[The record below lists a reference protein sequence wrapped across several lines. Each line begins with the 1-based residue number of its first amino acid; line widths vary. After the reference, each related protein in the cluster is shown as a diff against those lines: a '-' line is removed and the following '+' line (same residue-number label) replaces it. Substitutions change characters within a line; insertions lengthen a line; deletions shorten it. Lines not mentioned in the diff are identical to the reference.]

1 MVPADSSAVV
11 AAFERAQ
18 ARLREG
24 ISPGDGCRFGRAGRL
39 AHSAIFRVLRP
50 YTAAQ
55 LDLQRDVLTELRA
68 AVLAGD
74 PAGEGRFPELVEME
88 RRDAENMHRLL
99 AAVLKA
105 DSNVIDV
112 GAHGGAFLR
121 EAISFAPDGQHI
133 ALEPLPHLAA
143 RLEEDF
149 PQVDVYCTAASDR
162 VGTASFFHA
171 VDVEPWSGLKSR
183 PLPDG
188 KDPVTEEIEVTLTPI
203 DQLLPEGYRVDLLKI
218 DVEGAEEQVL
228 NGAKTTIQEQRPV
241 VIFEHGIGSADVFGT
256 TPQDIHNFFTES
268 AGMRIF
274 DLAGGGPYSLDMFVD
289 AFFTNAHVNFVAHE

>member
-1 MVPADSSAVV
+1 
-11 AAFERAQ
+11 
-18 ARLREG
+18 
-24 ISPGDGCRFGRAGRL
+24 
-39 AHSAIFRVLRP
+39 
-50 YTAAQ
+50 
-55 LDLQRDVLTELRA
+55 
-68 AVLAGD
+68 
-74 PAGEGRFPELVEME
+74 ME
-88 RRDAENMHRLL
+88 RLDAENMHRLL

-121 EAISFAPDGQHI
+121 EAISFAPDGRHI

-218 DVEGAEEQVL
+218 DVEGAEEKVLQTVNPDAFELCLVEREDAEGVGSGRGQRIDARMQQAGLRETSGLHDHWNRIYVHQPAVEVVL
-228 NGAKTTIQEQRPV
+228 NASWMRVAGPGRRAKLDAERWRGRELLRAIAEASCIAKQPV
-241 VIFEHGIGSADVFGT
+241 ECVTHLSENAVYMSVHSRTEKKTKGSK
-256 TPQDIHNFFTES
+256 S
-268 AGMRIF
+268 
-274 DLAGGGPYSLDMFVD
+274 
-289 AFFTNAHVNFVAHE
+289 